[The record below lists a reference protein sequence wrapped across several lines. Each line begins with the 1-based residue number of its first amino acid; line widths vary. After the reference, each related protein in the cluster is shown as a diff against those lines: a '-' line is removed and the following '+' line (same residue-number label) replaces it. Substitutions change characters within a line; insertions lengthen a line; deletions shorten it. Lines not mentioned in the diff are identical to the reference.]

1 MEELIERAKNGDEQA
16 FTEIIVSIESDLYKI
31 ARMRLECEDDINEAV
46 QETIIQTF
54 KSLKKIKKPE
64 FFKTWLI
71 KVLINKCNKIYKK
84 LRKNNYV
91 EYNEM
96 IDKSYNYEDNTNI
109 NDLDFLLLIK
119 SLNYDERIS
128 LILYYQENLTTK
140 QISNILKVPE
150 STIRNRISRAKVK
163 LKKICIGGIHNG

>member
-96 IDKSYNYEDNTNI
+96 IDKSCNYEDNTNI